1 MTEQYNIEADAVEE
15 IEVEMVEIS
24 AKELADLR
32 KSLERAES
40 NYKYINQA
48 YSEVSAEIRRI
59 HEILDNLPHKAPR
72 SEPKTEENQWPAQYN
87 APTRLAI
94 WLGSKW

>member
-1 MTEQYNIEADAVEE
+1 MTTENTVET
-15 IEVEMVEIS
+15 IEMVEIS

-32 KSLERAES
+32 KLLERAES
-40 NYKYINQA
+40 NYKYVSQA
-48 YSEVSAEIRRI
+48 NADLSSEIRRI

-72 SEPKTEENQWPAQYN
+72 AESKTEENQWPSQYN

>member
-1 MTEQYNIEADAVEE
+1 MTERFNIETDAVD
-15 IEVEMVEIS
+15 EVEMVEIP
-24 AKELADLR
+24 AKELAELR
-32 KSLERAES
+32 KKLTQTEDM
-40 NYKYINQA
+40 YKY
-48 YSEVSAEIRRI
+48 YSKLSDEKETELRRI

-72 SEPKTEENQWPAQYN
+72 SEPKTEETQWPSIYN

>member
-1 MTEQYNIEADAVEE
+1 MTADTENTVET
-15 IEVEMVEIS
+15 VEMVEIS
-24 AKELADLR
+24 AKELAELH
-32 KSLERAES
+32 KKLEQFEN
-40 NYKYINQA
+40 NYKYYSKA
-48 YSEVSAEIRRI
+48 YEDKETEIRRI

-72 SEPKTEENQWPAQYN
+72 SESKTEENQWPSQYN